1 MVKCRGTGGTAARFT
16 EVSASSSAVS
26 SPQVG
31 PRAPSPA
38 VSALLRWPSVL
49 TVWFGR
55 SQVPVSPVH
64 DASKEWPMAGVVG
77 HEDGEE
83 WVVDWQGY
91 PSYTVEPTASLR
103 PSALGNIATY
113 VGNVRV
119 EDELHTPV
127 LVSS

>member
-31 PRAPSPA
+31 PKAPSPA
-38 VSALLRWPSVL
+38 VSALFRWCSLL
-49 TVWFGR
+49 TVWFGLA
-55 SQVPVSPVH
+55 QVPVSPVQ
-64 DASKEWPMAGVVG
+64 DESTEWPIAGVVG

-83 WVVDWQGY
+83 WVVHWQGY
-91 PSYTVEPTASLR
+91 SDYTVEPTASLR

-119 EDELHTPV
+119 QDELDTPV